1 MSTILKAREDM
12 LKKLNVMVRRIEGVT
27 SFVLIGSAQCP
38 PSDIHVALGCADDSA
53 MSKIYGDINFLISEF
68 LSPVSFDYREADGRI
83 IKKYIFENQVNAEVV
98 VCGENNFPDADWWV
112 SYLDQNGAACSAYA
126 GADKYMSD
134 PVKDLP
140 EKTEEHDDNTNNS
153 DNAFSDD
160 FEDDFEDDL
169 DACDEPPQPEPQPE
183 PQPIAI
189 PPVVPLP
196 DSVEEGK
203 MVGENFDD
211 FTIDEQMSAEETQ
224 PEQSD
229 DELWEYIYGRVSL
242 AKRAVA
248 GGSIIHA
255 SEIVNELRMQLIKLI
270 CQKCGINEDYIHSI
284 DLLSNEYQK
293 KLVKTYPARLESGAV
308 ISALAAEL
316 SLFEQLIK

>member
-27 SFVLIGSAQCP
+27 SFVLIGSAHCP

-68 LSPVSFDYREADGRI
+68 LSPVSFDYKEADGRI
-83 IKKYIFENQVNAEVV
+83 IKKYIFENQVNIKVV

-112 SYLDQNGAACSAYA
+112 SYLDQNGAARNAYA

-140 EKTEEHDDNTNNS
+140 EEPDDNT
-153 DNAFSDD
+153 DD
-160 FEDDFEDDL
+160 LEDDF
-169 DACDEPPQPEPQPE
+169 DACDEPVKPEPQPE
-183 PQPIAI
+183 PKPEPQLIAI
-189 PPVVPLP
+189 PPVAPLP

-203 MVGENFDD
+203 MVGEDFDD

-255 SEIVNELRMQLIKLI
+255 GEIVNELRMQLIKLI
-270 CQKCGINEDYIHSI
+270 CQKSGINEDYIHSI

-293 KLVKTYPARLESGAV
+293 ALVKTYPARLESGAV